1 MQMPVTEIQL
11 ARTAVVMLTCVVLV
25 GLGCAQAPDSPQLML
40 ERAKILMDRGQGA
53 EAIQLLDRILE
64 VAPDDPEACF
74 HRGLAYESLDLPEKA
89 LADYVACLKLDGM
102 RTDALN
108 NKAVQLAKLKR
119 FDEAIV
125 TFSEVVDLDPEDFL
139 GYRNRG
145 LCRFDM
151 QDNAGALEDY
161 ATALQLNSEDP
172 SSWYQRGNVH
182 LAMNTL
188 DAAESDFSTALELDP
203 EFAKAWMNR
212 GVTRYRRGEKALAAE
227 DLAQAQ
233 KLDSN
238 IVLPGLDFFKD
249 PDPAVSAGQAG
260 VATAWQHCR
269 PVIERDL
276 TERGFSALVFAREYP
291 DFRCAELT
299 AEFDGVSYKVLV
311 ACQQHGQSTITLPCP
326 DPAGD
331 SEPEVRPCSLLVLQF
346 ADAKETPVKIVRF
359 EQNWNPE
366 ADAGEPVIMNYP
378 L

>member
-1 MQMPVTEIQL
+1 MQMPVTGIQFV
-11 ARTAVVMLTCVVLV
+11 RTAVITLTCVVLV

-53 EAIQLLDRILE
+53 EAIPLLDRIME
-64 VAPDDPEACF
+64 VAPDNAEVCF

-119 FDEAIV
+119 YDEAIV

-188 DAAESDFSTALELDP
+188 DAAESDFSKALELDP

-227 DLAQAQ
+227 DLTEAQ

-249 PDPAVSAGQAG
+249 PDPAASAAQGD

-276 TERGFSALVFAREYP
+276 TERGFSELVFVREFP
-291 DFRCAELT
+291 DFCSAELT
-299 AEFDGVSYKVLV
+299 GEFEGVPCKVLV
-311 ACQQHGQSTITLPCP
+311 ACQQHGQSTIALPCP
-326 DPAGD
+326 DHEADAAKDG
-331 SEPEVRPCSLLVLQF
+331 RPCSLLVLQL
-346 ADAKETPVKIVRF
+346 ADAKETPAKIVRF
-359 EQNWNPE
+359 EQNWNPA
-366 ADAGEPVIMNYP
+366 ADAGEPVIMNYS